1 MSAGIP
7 LDEVLE
13 KVKQAI
19 SSQSPDNSKKEEKS
33 QIKCPHS
40 FGYLSKLPKGA
51 ALPEECFLCSKVVD
65 CLVFSK

>member
-1 MSAGIP
+1 MSADVP

-40 FGYLSKLPKGA
+40 FGYLSKLPKSTP
-51 ALPEECFLCSKVVD
+51 LPEECILCPKVVD
-65 CLVFSK
+65 CLAFSK